1 MDRNKFEEIYVNY
14 GERRYPIETVR
25 SVQNCYIANEQRELA
40 IKAASEKVRLTKQDA
55 IADVLDFFN
64 CLKRCYS
71 GYDYFFTDEMC
82 DRIQKKI
89 IRQIKIWPGKISN
102 RRLQF
107 YIFRELASIINDCH
121 FELYV
126 CNQTRFLRKQYVA
139 YVADIVL
146 CKEKDGYQIVKGNS
160 DFTQGQLLS
169 EEEVKNY
176 LMPTIY
182 LGENSGLDKAYY
194 LLGIYSDKKV
204 KVISL
209 GRKRLK
215 LHRILS
221 DRAGQSEESRVVPDK
236 GYVKVNHHTYD
247 MPWDEDLLQEYYEE
261 GCLCSKEDAVI
272 LNLTGN
278 GGGCS
283 FYPKRFF
290 DGLNGNGENGFIEAH
305 LPEPSNICNEV
316 KKYELNY
323 PNTSESSSYMGAV
336 YVVMN
341 KATASSAE
349 MGVSS
354 ASFVKNVVCL
364 GSGSLGCGT
373 FGQCVMFQL
382 QKSKII
388 FCFGHKSFYHDGFEE
403 GKGFLPDYWIDD
415 ENPVEVVEKW
425 IRGKMV
431 DIHLGQC

>member
-1 MDRNKFEEIYVNY
+1 MDRNKFEELCVNY
-14 GERRYPIETVR
+14 EERIYPKETVK
-25 SVQNCYIANEQRELA
+25 SVHACYVSDKGREQA
-40 IKAASEKVRLTKQDA
+40 INDASVKVRVTRKDA
-55 IADVLDFFN
+55 IADVIDFFN

-82 DRIQKKI
+82 DRVQKAI
-89 IRQIKIWPGKISN
+89 IRQIKMWPGKISN

-126 CNQTRFLRKQYVA
+126 CNQTRFLRKQYIA

-146 CKEKDGYQIVKGNS
+146 CKEKYGYQIVKGNS

-176 LMPTIY
+176 LMPTMY
-182 LGENSGLDKAYY
+182 LGENSRPDKDYY

-221 DRAGQSEESRVVPDK
+221 DRAGQSEESRVVPK
-236 GYVKVNHHTYD
+236 NGYVKVNHHTYV
-247 MPWDEDLLQEYYEE
+247 MPWDEALLQEYYEE

-272 LNLTGN
+272 LNLAGN

-283 FYPKRFF
+283 GYPNRFF
-290 DGLNGNGENGFIEAH
+290 EGLNGNGENGFIEAN
-305 LPEPSNICNEV
+305 LPNPTNICDEV

-323 PNTSESSSYMGAV
+323 PNTSGISSYMGTV

-341 KATASSAE
+341 KATGSSAE

-354 ASFVKNVVCL
+354 AFAVNNVVCV
-364 GSGSLGCGT
+364 GTGTSGCGT
-373 FGQCVMFQL
+373 FGECEMFQL

-388 FCFGHKSFYHDGFEE
+388 FVFGHKLFYHDGFEE

-415 ENPVEVVEKW
+415 ENPVGVVEEW
-425 IRGKMV
+425 IKGKKSRNN
-431 DIHLGQC
+431 

>member
-1 MDRNKFEEIYVNY
+1 MDRKKFEEIYVNY
-14 GERRYPIETVR
+14 GERKYPIETVG
-25 SVQNCYIANEQRELA
+25 SVQNCYISNEQREQA
-40 IKAASEKVRLTKQDA
+40 IKAASEKVMLTKQDA
-55 IADVLDFFN
+55 IADVMDFFN

-71 GYDYFFTDEMC
+71 GYDYFFTDEIC
-82 DRIQKKI
+82 DKIQKRI

-102 RRLQF
+102 IRLQF
-107 YIFRELASIINDCH
+107 YIFRELESIINDCH

-126 CNQTRFLRKQYVA
+126 CNQTYFLLKQYIA

-146 CKEKDGYQIVKGNS
+146 RKEPKGYQIVKGNS
-160 DFTQGQLLS
+160 DFSQDKILT
-169 EEEVKNY
+169 EEEVKDF
-176 LMPTIY
+176 LMPTVY
-182 LGENSGLDKAYY
+182 FGEISKEGEEYY
-194 LLGIYSDKKV
+194 LLGKYSDKQV
-204 KVISL
+204 KEISL
-209 GRKRLK
+209 CGKRLK

-221 DRAGQSEESRVVPDK
+221 DRAGQSEKSRVVPEN
-236 GYVKVNHHTYD
+236 GYVKVNHSTYD
-247 MPWDEDLLQEYYEE
+247 IPWDEALFQEYYEE

-272 LNLTGN
+272 LNLAGN
-278 GGGCS
+278 RGGCS

-323 PNTSESSSYMGAV
+323 PNTSESSSYMGTL

-341 KATASSAE
+341 KATGSSAE

-415 ENPVEVVEKW
+415 ENPVAVVEEW
-425 IRGKMV
+425 IKRKEN
-431 DIHLGQC
+431 ILRN